1 MKLAF
6 QLLILLSLSL
16 TAKASPMNEGQET
29 NGGDGFA
36 AEFLIELDS
45 LLEQMPMTLIL
56 ADGSPLKSSVLINA
70 RNAVRV
76 SSAPQL
82 ILNGVEVAA
91 INRPY
96 ATPPEIVVSRS
107 LWRELSKEQRSHLT
121 LHEILPVAGIFD
133 ADYKNSS
140 QIYSQLRSG
149 FAVTFSSMLKVVDN
163 CDTGAI
169 QQLSRTSFKKSLTPP
184 QMTSLLFT
192 ALNNKCRAL
201 VEKYLLWSI
210 PMDHCMGQRSTLMI
224 YMQSN
229 WIQAAESLHILQLLV
244 DAGVPT
250 VKVCAN
256 KAINVCQT
264 ELGKLPAELRKPA
277 ADILLCPL

>member
-1 MKLAF
+1 MKFAF
-6 QLLILLSLSL
+6 QLLILLTLALSSY
-16 TAKASPMNEGQET
+16 ASPMKDGQET

-56 ADGSPLKSSVLINA
+56 ADGSALKSAVLTSA

-82 ILNGVEVAA
+82 ILNGIEVAA

-96 ATPPEIVVSRS
+96 ANPPEIVVSRS

-121 LHEILPVAGIFD
+121 LHEILPVAGIYD
-133 ADYKNSS
+133 ADYRNSS
-140 QIYSQLRSG
+140 QIYSQLRTG
-149 FAVTFSSMLKVVDN
+149 FAVTFSSMLKVVDR
-163 CDTGAI
+163 CDAGTI
-169 QQLSRTSFKKSLTPP
+169 QQVTEASFKRSLTSE

-201 VEKYLLWSI
+201 VDKYVQWNI
-210 PMDHCMGQRSTLMI
+210 PMDLCVGKRSTLMI
-224 YMQSN
+224 YMQSIWN
-229 WIQAAESLHILQLLV
+229 QAEESLHILQALM
-244 DAGVPT
+244 DAGVPA

-256 KAINVCQT
+256 KVLNVCET
-264 ELGKLPAELRKPA
+264 EVGKLPAELRKPA
-277 ADILLCPL
+277 ADILLCPR